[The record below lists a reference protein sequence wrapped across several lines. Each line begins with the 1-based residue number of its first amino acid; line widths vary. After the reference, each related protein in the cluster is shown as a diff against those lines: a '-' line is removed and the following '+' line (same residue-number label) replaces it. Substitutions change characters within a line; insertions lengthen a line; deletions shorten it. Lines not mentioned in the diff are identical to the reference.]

1 MHEYRVGERL
11 LAWYLSC
18 ITGFIDAVGFIYLG
32 GFFLSFMSGNTTR
45 MTAAAA
51 EGVWATAGKAAGLMG
66 LFLCGVML
74 GALIQ
79 RAGMRT
85 LQHGRPREVVLGFV
99 VVATLTSA
107 AFVAFDNGTA
117 AMLALS
123 FAVGAM
129 NSTFE
134 RNGEVSISL
143 TYATGTLVKMAQR
156 FVGAF
161 FGEGHAAWVHNAL
174 LWLSLATGSILG
186 GLCYT
191 LIGLRT
197 VWVVA
202 ALVTAGFAVTMAV
215 RQHRRRRGL
224 PL

>member
-1 MHEYRVGERL
+1 MHEYRLGEKL
-11 LAWYLSC
+11 LAWYLSS

-45 MTAAAA
+45 MTASMA
-51 EGVWATAGKAAGLMG
+51 EGVWDVALKAAGLMG

-79 RAGMRT
+79 RLGQRH
-85 LQHGRPREVVLGFV
+85 LPHGRPREVVLAFV
-99 VVATLTSA
+99 STATLVSA
-107 AFVAFDNGTA
+107 AFVAMDNGPK

-156 FVGAF
+156 FVGSF
-161 FGEGHAAWVHNAL
+161 FGEGHQAWINNAL
-174 LWLSLATGSILG
+174 LWLSLATGSVLG
-186 GLCYT
+186 GLIYMQ
-191 LIGLRT
+191 IGLRT

-202 ALVTAGFAVTMAV
+202 FLVTAGFVVTLAV
-215 RQHRRRRGL
+215 RQRRRRLGL